1 VIVDHAKQGIGISRC
16 LDLPATF
23 DSGRVDPSGRSR
35 KSRRARLDRL
45 AATIPH
51 FSGERLRLGPSA
63 PASSSSNPAKTGSS
77 LRAASHLFRF
87 DLELASAPH

>member
-1 VIVDHAKQGIGISRC
+1 VIVDQAKQGIGISRC

-51 FSGERLRLGPSA
+51 FSGERLRLGA
-63 PASSSSNPAKTGSS
+63 LRSSEFKLKSGINRVLPTGR
-77 LRAASHLFRF
+77 LPFIPF
-87 DLELASAPH
+87 